1 MKRGTAALTG
11 VLLAG
16 VAWMQPAA
24 AQGLPQG
31 SYLSS
36 CMGAALRGDT
46 LVATCRRG
54 DGREQRTSLADVR
67 RCVGDIGNNNGNLQ
81 CNYGGGRA
89 GPGPGYDERR
99 RGEPGYDERRRGE
112 SGYDER
118 RRGESGYGERRYGED
133 TRERCYGLRREADE
147 LRVRMDREFNPM
159 ERARTEGRL
168 REMRE
173 QEERMGC
180 RR

>member
-36 CMGAALRGDT
+36 CMGAALHGDT
-46 LVATCRRG
+46 LVATCRRA

-99 RGEPGYDERRRGE
+99 RGEPGY
-112 SGYDER
+112 
-118 RRGESGYGERRYGED
+118 GERRYGED

-168 REMRE
+168 REVRE

>member
-36 CMGAALRGDT
+36 CMGAALHGDT
-46 LVATCRRG
+46 LVATCRRA

-99 RGEPGYDERRRGE
+99 RGELGYDERRRGE
-112 SGYDER
+112 PGYDER

-168 REMRE
+168 REVRE

>member
-1 MKRGTAALTG
+1 MKRSTAFFAGL
-11 VLLAG
+11 LLAG
-16 VAWMQPAA
+16 TAWVQPAA
-24 AQGLPQG
+24 AQGLPHG

-46 LVATCRRG
+46 LVATCRRA

-89 GPGPGYDERR
+89 GPGPGYEDRR
-99 RGEPGYDERRRGE
+99 YGQPGYGER
-112 SGYDER
+112 
-118 RRGESGYGERRYGED
+118 GYGERRYGEEA
-133 TRERCYGLRREADE
+133 RERCFGLRREADD
-147 LRVRMDREFNPM
+147 LRVRLDREFNPM

-168 REMRE
+168 REVRE
-173 QEERMGC
+173 QEERTGC

>member
-31 SYLSS
+31 SYLRS

-46 LVATCRRG
+46 LVATCRRA
-54 DGREQRTSLADVR
+54 DGREQQTSLPDVR

-89 GPGPGYDERR
+89 GPAPGYEERRGPGYCERR
-99 RGEPGYDERRRGE
+99 YGEP
-112 SGYDER
+112 
-118 RRGESGYGERRYGED
+118 GYGERRYGEPGY
-133 TRERCYGLRREADE
+133 ERRY
-147 LRVRMDREFNPM
+147 
-159 ERARTEGRL
+159 
-168 REMRE
+168 
-173 QEERMGC
+173 
-180 RR
+180 

>member
-36 CMGAALRGDT
+36 CMGAALHGDT
-46 LVATCRRG
+46 LVATCRRA

-99 RGEPGYDERRRGE
+99 RGEP
-112 SGYDER
+112 
-118 RRGESGYGERRYGED
+118 GYGERRYGED

>member
-36 CMGAALRGDT
+36 CMGAALHGDT
-46 LVATCRRG
+46 LVATCRRA

-99 RGEPGYDERRRGE
+99 HGET
-112 SGYDER
+112 
-118 RRGESGYGERRYGED
+118 GYGERRYGED

-168 REMRE
+168 REVRE

>member
-16 VAWMQPAA
+16 IAWMQPAA
-24 AQGLPQG
+24 AQGLPHG

-46 LVATCRRG
+46 LVATCRRA

-89 GPGPGYDERR
+89 GPGPGYDEH
-99 RGEPGYDERRRGE
+99 RG
-112 SGYDER
+112 
-118 RRGESGYGERRYGED
+118 SGYGEPRYGED

-168 REMRE
+168 HEVRE

>member
-1 MKRGTAALTG
+1 
-11 VLLAG
+11 
-16 VAWMQPAA
+16 
-24 AQGLPQG
+24 QG
-31 SYLSS
+31 SYLRS
-36 CMGAALRGDT
+36 CTGAMLRGDT

-54 DGREQRTSLADVR
+54 DGREQRTSLADVQ

-81 CNYGGGRA
+81 CNYGSGRA

-99 RGEPGYDERRRGE
+99 RGE
-112 SGYDER
+112 
-118 RRGESGYGERRYGED
+118 SGYGERRSGED

-168 REMRE
+168 REVRE

>member
-46 LVATCRRG
+46 LVATCRRA

-112 SGYDER
+112 SGY
-118 RRGESGYGERRYGED
+118 GERRSGED
-133 TRERCYGLRREADE
+133 TRERCFGLRRESEE
-147 LRVRMDREFNPM
+147 LRVRLEREFNPM
-159 ERARTEGRL
+159 ERMRTEGRL
-168 REMRE
+168 REVRE
-173 QEERMGC
+173 QEERTGC

>member
-46 LVATCRRG
+46 LVATCRRA

-89 GPGPGYDERR
+89 GPAPGYDERR
-99 RGEPGYDERRRGE
+99 GP
-112 SGYDER
+112 
-118 RRGESGYGERRYGED
+118 GYGERRYGED

-147 LRVRMDREFNPM
+147 LRVRLDREFNLM

-168 REMRE
+168 HEVRE